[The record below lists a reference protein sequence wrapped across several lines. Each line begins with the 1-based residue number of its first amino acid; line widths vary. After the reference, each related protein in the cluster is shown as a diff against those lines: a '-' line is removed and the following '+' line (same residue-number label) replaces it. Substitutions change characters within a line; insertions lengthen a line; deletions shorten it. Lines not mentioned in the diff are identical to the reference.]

1 MRPCARRV
9 LRTAWAALAI
19 LVLSAPPASAYF
31 EDVQVGAR
39 GLSIG
44 PAAVATVTD
53 ASAYH
58 WNPAALTRLGRAEVL
73 VDYAKPYGLTDLDSG
88 AAVVATPAFG
98 MGWAVAWRHLGLS
111 GVYSED
117 IFAASAARTLWQE
130 RSGHRIDGGL
140 TFKFGRA
147 SFDAFTEPGTGS
159 SIDYGTVS
167 RGDLDAGLLWTTPW
181 RIDLAWV
188 SRGLLQPRYEFV
200 AGTGGDRIPSRQEL
214 GAAFRWNRESTITL
228 GWSQLDGG
236 GSTINAGIEV
246 LFYDVFAIRS
256 GVANLSRVYESYGSP
271 NDLQYQG
278 GFGIFHRGY
287 HIDAAATS
295 DRDLGASYR
304 VTLRVPFRSADT
316 P

>member
-1 MRPCARRV
+1 MSPRSWRRG
-9 LRTAWAALAI
+9 LGASLLALAALA
-19 LVLSAPPASAYF
+19 APAAAYF

-39 GLSIG
+39 GLSLG
-44 PAAVATVTD
+44 PAAIATVDD
-53 ASAYH
+53 ASSYH
-58 WNPAALTRLGRAEVL
+58 WNPAALAKLRESEVL
-73 VDYAKPYGLTDLDSG
+73 VDYAKPYGLPDLNSG
-88 AAVVATPAFG
+88 AVVFAKPMFG
-98 MGWAVAWRHLGLS
+98 IGWALAWRHLGLS
-111 GVYSED
+111 GAYSED
-117 IFAASAARTLWQE
+117 IFAAAVGRTLWKD

-147 SFDAFTEPGTGS
+147 SFMEFTDPVSGGS
-159 SIDYGTVS
+159 LDLGTVS
-167 RGDLDAGLLWTTPW
+167 RGDLDAGLLWTSPW

-214 GAAFRWNRESTITL
+214 AAAFRWNRESTITL

-236 GSTINAGIEV
+236 GSTLNSGIEI

-271 NDLQYQG
+271 NDLTYQG

-287 HIDAAATS
+287 RLDAAVTS

-304 VTLRVPFRSADT
+304 VTLRVPIGAT
-316 P
+316 EQP

>member
-1 MRPCARRV
+1 MRSATRR
-9 LRTAWAALAI
+9 RRALALAVL
-19 LVLSAPPASAYF
+19 LVVPTSARAYF

-39 GLSIG
+39 GLSLG

-58 WNPAALTRLGRAEVL
+58 WNPAALSRLGRPEVL
-73 VDYAKPYGLTDLDSG
+73 VDYAKPYGLPDVNAG
-88 AAVVATPAFG
+88 AVVVAAPAFG
-98 MGWAVAWRHLGLS
+98 LGWAFAWRHLGLS
-111 GVYSED
+111 GAYGED
-117 IFAASAARTLWQE
+117 VFAAAAGRTLWRE
-130 RSGHRIDGGL
+130 RSGHRVDGGV

-147 SFDAFTEPGTGS
+147 SFEAFDDPGTRGS
-159 SIDYGTVS
+159 LDFGTVS

-181 RIDLAWV
+181 RVDVAWV

-200 AGTGGDRIPSRQEL
+200 GGTGGDRIEPRQEL

-228 GWSQLDGG
+228 GWSQLEGG
-236 GSTINAGIEV
+236 GSTINSGIEI

-271 NDLQYQG
+271 ADLQYQG

-287 HIDAAATS
+287 HIDAAVTS

-304 VTLRVPFRSADT
+304 MTLRVPFRAAAAH
-316 P
+316 